1 MQRTLTVIHAL
12 GLMLVVFSIAYLMP
26 ILTSLIY
33 DDGTLIDFLLAM
45 VWTSAIGFLMWLLTR
60 RYKGEL
66 SIRHGYLLVVTMWTA
81 MPAFAT
87 LPLLL
92 VIKGLS
98 FTDAYFETMSGLTT
112 TGATVLSG
120 LDTLP
125 PAINIWRHELNWLGG
140 MGIIVL
146 AVAILPLLGIGGRQ
160 LFKAETPGPMKDSAL
175 TPRITETARNL
186 WLVYLGITIACI
198 LSLKAVGMSWLDAI
212 CHAFA
217 AMGLGGF
224 STHDASVGY
233 FNSPAIEFVL
243 IIFML
248 LAAMNFATHFLVWRE
263 KNLKLYLRDAEA
275 VATIALILTSCLGIA
290 VFLWW
295 QGTYPSFWTAL
306 RHASFNLVSIAT
318 DCGFASVDFNQW
330 PMFAPMWM
338 LFLSCI
344 AASSGST
351 GGGIKMVRTLILFKQ
366 AGREFLKLLH
376 PAVINP
382 MKIGGSVVPNNI
394 VFAVLGFIFLYFM
407 MVVTLTFALL
417 ISGLDFISAF
427 SAIIACINNAGP
439 GLGVVGPGSNYG
451 VLTDFQTWVCTIAM
465 LVGRL
470 EIFTVLI
477 LFTPHFWRR

>member
-12 GLMLVVFSIAYLMP
+12 GLMLVVFSATYLMP
-26 ILTSLIY
+26 ILASLIY

-45 VWTSAIGFLMWLLTR
+45 VWTSAIGFLMWLMTR

-81 MPAFAT
+81 MPAVAT

-98 FTDAYFETMSGLTT
+98 FTDAYFETMSGITT

-125 PAINIWRHELNWLGG
+125 PAINIWRHELCWLGG

-212 CHAFA
+212 CHAFS

-275 VATIALILTSCLGIA
+275 IATIALILTSCLGIA

-295 QGTYPSFWTAL
+295 EGTYPSFWTAL

-344 AASSGST
+344 AVSSGST

-376 PAVINP
+376 PTVVNP

-407 MVVTLTFALL
+407 TVATLTFALL

-439 GLGVVGPGSNYG
+439 GLGVVGPASNYG

>member
-12 GLMLVVFSIAYLMP
+12 GLMLVVFSATYLMP
-26 ILTSLIY
+26 ILASLIY

-45 VWTSAIGFLMWLLTR
+45 VWTSAIGFLMWLMTR

-81 MPAFAT
+81 MPAVAT

-98 FTDAYFETMSGLTT
+98 FTDAYFETMSGITT

-125 PAINIWRHELNWLGG
+125 PAINIWRHELCWLGG

-217 AMGLGGF
+217 TMGLGGF
-224 STHDASVGY
+224 STHDANVGY

-275 VATIALILTSCLGIA
+275 IATIALILTSCLGIA

-295 QGTYPSFWTAL
+295 EGTYPSFWTAL

-344 AASSGST
+344 AVSSGST

-376 PAVINP
+376 PTVVNP

-407 MVVTLTFALL
+407 TVATLTFALL

-439 GLGVVGPGSNYG
+439 GLGVVGPASNYG